1 MNKKS
6 VSPINSIGKLKIFA
20 VSTLNELELP
30 LVSKGISAGFPSP
43 ATDFLDDTIDL
54 NKYLIK
60 NPSSTFI
67 AFVSGVSMAD
77 AGIADKDILIIDKS
91 IEPAD
96 GKIAVCIIDSE
107 FVLKRLKVNNE
118 GIWLMP
124 ANKNFKETLINEYND
139 FEIWG
144 IVTHSIQKH

>member
-1 MNKKS
+1 MRIRTMPFNTK
-6 VSPINSIGKLKIFA
+6 GKLKIFA
-20 VSTLNELELP
+20 VSTLTELELP
-30 LVSKGISAGFPSP
+30 LIEGGISAGFPSP
-43 ATDFLDDTIDL
+43 AADFLDDAIDL

-67 AFVSGVSMAD
+67 AFTDGVSMKD
-77 AGIADKDILIIDKS
+77 AGILDKDLLIIDKS

-96 GKIAVCIIDSE
+96 GKIAVCIIDGE
-107 FVLKRLKVNNE
+107 FVLKRLKVDKE

-124 ANKNFKETLINEYND
+124 ANKDYKPRKITEYND

>member
-1 MNKKS
+1 MRIRTMPFNTK
-6 VSPINSIGKLKIFA
+6 GKLKIFA
-20 VSTLNELELP
+20 VSTLTELELP
-30 LVSKGISAGFPSP
+30 LIEGGISAGFPSP
-43 ATDFLDDTIDL
+43 AADFLDDAIDL

-67 AFVSGVSMAD
+67 AFTDGVSMKD
-77 AGIADKDILIIDKS
+77 AGILDKDLLIIDKS

-96 GKIAVCIIDSE
+96 GKIAVCIIDGE
-107 FVLKRLKVNNE
+107 FVLKRLKVDKE

-124 ANKNFKETLINEYND
+124 ANNDYKPRKITEYND

>member
-1 MNKKS
+1 MPFNTK
-6 VSPINSIGKLKIFA
+6 GKLKIFA
-20 VSTLNELELP
+20 VSTLTELELP
-30 LVSKGISAGFPSP
+30 LIEGGISAGFPSP
-43 ATDFLDDTIDL
+43 AADFLDDAIDL

-67 AFVSGVSMAD
+67 AFTDGVSMKD
-77 AGIADKDILIIDKS
+77 AGILDKDLLIIDKS

-96 GKIAVCIIDSE
+96 GKIAVCIIDGE
-107 FVLKRLKVNNE
+107 FVLKRLKVDKE

-124 ANKNFKETLINEYND
+124 ANKDYKPRKITEYND

>member
-1 MNKKS
+1 MRIRTMPFNTK
-6 VSPINSIGKLKIFA
+6 GKLKIFA
-20 VSTLNELELP
+20 VSTLTELELP
-30 LVSKGISAGFPSP
+30 LIEGGISAGFPSP
-43 ATDFLDDTIDL
+43 AADFLDDAIDL

-67 AFVSGVSMAD
+67 AFTDGVSMKD
-77 AGIADKDILIIDKS
+77 AGILDKDLLIIDKS

-96 GKIAVCIIDSE
+96 GKIAVCIIDGE
-107 FVLKRLKVNNE
+107 FVLKRLKVDKE

-124 ANKNFKETLINEYND
+124 ANNDYKPRKVTEYND